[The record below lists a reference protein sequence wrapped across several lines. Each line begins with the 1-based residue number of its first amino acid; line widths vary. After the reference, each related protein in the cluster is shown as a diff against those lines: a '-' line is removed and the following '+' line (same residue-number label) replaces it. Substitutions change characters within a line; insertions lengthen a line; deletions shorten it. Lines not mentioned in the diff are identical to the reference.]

1 MKNKTDRM
9 DRKHLCKKNALP
21 LRGMALVLCLVFL
34 LPSLFACTT
43 PEEGTTPAAT
53 TPAETTVTTTVTTP
67 AATTTLDAA
76 VLEAN
81 IKAAYYKTYPHA
93 EGVELDVVIHE
104 QFGDVFVV
112 EATQDATV
120 LDLEYEIIANREF
133 LYDTEARLDVYREGE
148 ALIPL
153 AEAHAAGLLS
163 DENIRTLYDTF
174 REAYR
179 DYYDIYSIEK
189 YIQEE
194 LRPPSVEESR
204 FYHDRILIS
213 LRGFADKEIPT
224 IEEFAQFG
232 CVRIQPHE
240 YFFEDYYLI
249 VEETTLEELE
259 KMVRA
264 IEAADSPKIY
274 WVSLARNDEYYPT

>member
-9 DRKHLCKKNALP
+9 DRKPLRKKNALP
-21 LRGMALVLCLVFL
+21 LRGMALVLCLVLL
-34 LPSLFACTT
+34 LPMFFACT
-43 PEEGTTPAAT
+43 PKEEVTTPIPT
-53 TPAETTVTTTVTTP
+53 TPAETTTTTTMT
-67 AATTTLDAA
+67 AEQL
-76 VLEAN
+76 LESS
-81 IKAAYYKTYPHA
+81 IKAAYYKAHA
-93 EGVELDVVIHE
+93 EVIGTELSVVIHE

-112 EATQDATV
+112 EVTRDATRI
-120 LDLEYEIIANREF
+120 DLEYEIIANREF
-133 LYDTEARLDVYREGE
+133 LYFTEARLEVYREGE
-148 ALIPL
+148 VLIPL
-153 AEAHAAGLLS
+153 AEAHAAGLLT

-264 IEAADSPKIY
+264 IEAADFPKIY

>member
-1 MKNKTDRM
+1 MT
-9 DRKHLCKKNALP
+9 AEQ
-21 LRGMALVLCLVFL
+21 L
-34 LPSLFACTT
+34 LESS
-43 PEEGTTPAAT
+43 
-53 TPAETTVTTTVTTP
+53 
-67 AATTTLDAA
+67 
-76 VLEAN
+76 
-81 IKAAYYKTYPHA
+81 IKAAYYKAHA
-93 EGVELDVVIHE
+93 EAIGTELSVVIHE
-104 QFGDVFVV
+104 QFDGVYVV
-112 EATQDATV
+112 EVTRDATRI
-120 LDLEYEIIANREF
+120 DLEYEIIANREF
-133 LYDTEARLDVYREGE
+133 LYFTEARLEVYREGE

-194 LRPPSVEESR
+194 LRPPSVEEFR

-213 LRGFADKEIPT
+213 LRGFADEEIPT

-240 YFFEDYYLI
+240 YFFEDYYLM

-264 IEAADSPKIY
+264 IEAADFPKIY

>member
-9 DRKHLCKKNALP
+9 NRKHLCKKNALP
-21 LRGMALVLCLVFL
+21 LRGMALVLCLVLL
-34 LPSLFACTT
+34 LPSLFACTI

-53 TPAETTVTTTVTTP
+53 TPAETTTVTTS

-133 LYDTEARLDVYREGE
+133 LYDTEARLDVYRADGDGT
-148 ALIPL
+148 LMPL
-153 AEAHAAGLLS
+153 AEAHAAGLLN
-163 DENIRTLYDTF
+163 DEHIRTLYDAF
-174 REAYR
+174 RAANQAL
-179 DYYDIYSIEK
+179 YDEYSTEKWLLPDDVERHIYVH
-189 YIQEE
+189 Y
-194 LRPPSVEESR
+194 
-204 FYHDRILIS
+204 DRICIYI
-213 LRGFADKEIPT
+213 RKFALAETYTTEDFASIGCT
-224 IEEFAQFG
+224 NIECYLDDSYPYILVYFPETDWESSDTTAVPSQYFNG
-232 CVRIQPHE
+232 RE
-240 YFFEDYYLI
+240 YTS
-249 VEETTLEELE
+249 V
-259 KMVRA
+259 
-264 IEAADSPKIY
+264 DSPR
-274 WVSLARNDEYYPT
+274 VSEDSKYS